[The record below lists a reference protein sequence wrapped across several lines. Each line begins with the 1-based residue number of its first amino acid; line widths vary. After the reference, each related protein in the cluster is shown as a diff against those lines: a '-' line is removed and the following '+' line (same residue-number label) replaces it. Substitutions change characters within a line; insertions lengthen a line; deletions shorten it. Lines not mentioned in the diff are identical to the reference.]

1 MLPEHARKRKETKG
15 CQEPRTEAP
24 FVTVSNLIDARPPY
38 RASGSLLLHEPGT
51 Q

>member
-1 MLPEHARKRKETKG
+1 MLPEHARKRKEAKG

-24 FVTVSNLIDARPPY
+24 SVTVSNLIDTRPPY